1 MCIEKN
7 VKLLPSL
14 LLMLI
19 MALLLT
25 PLSINAQ
32 DSAKVVQFS
41 GYVVTPDSLV
51 GIPFV
56 TIRVEGKN
64 RGSYSNADGY
74 FSFAAAA
81 GDTVMFS
88 CFGFQ
93 DDQYVIPSTLSSN
106 KYSIVKLMTEDYAY
120 LDSVI
125 IYPWPTR
132 EMFRA
137 AFWLEPKA
145 SRSIF
150 EEYGAGVSPGNGRSP
165 SYGRSGECRAVSSI

>member
-56 TIRVEGKN
+56 TIRVEGKTE
-64 RGSYSNADGY
+64 ALIPTQM
-74 FSFAAAA
+74 
-81 GDTVMFS
+81 DTFRLLLLR
-88 CFGFQ
+88 
-93 DDQYVIPSTLSSN
+93 VIQ
-106 KYSIVKLMTEDYAY
+106 
-120 LDSVI
+120 
-125 IYPWPTR
+125 
-132 EMFRA
+132 
-137 AFWLEPKA
+137 
-145 SRSIF
+145 
-150 EEYGAGVSPGNGRSP
+150 
-165 SYGRSGECRAVSSI
+165 